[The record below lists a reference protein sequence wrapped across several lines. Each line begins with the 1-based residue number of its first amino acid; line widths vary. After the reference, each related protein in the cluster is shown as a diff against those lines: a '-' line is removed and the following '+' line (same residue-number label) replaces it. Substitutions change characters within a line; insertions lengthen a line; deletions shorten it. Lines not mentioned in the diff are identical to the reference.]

1 MQCKTERYLVWK
13 GTKVIMKDRI
23 ISLHHT
29 GCKNTKKISEKRYGN
44 GNKQKCIT
52 YEVAMLNLEAN

>member
-1 MQCKTERYLVWK
+1 MPTQCKTERYLVWK

-29 GCKNTKKISEKRYGN
+29 GCKNTKKFEKKGMAMAI
-44 GNKQKCIT
+44 NKNVSLTKWQC
-52 YEVAMLNLEAN
+52 